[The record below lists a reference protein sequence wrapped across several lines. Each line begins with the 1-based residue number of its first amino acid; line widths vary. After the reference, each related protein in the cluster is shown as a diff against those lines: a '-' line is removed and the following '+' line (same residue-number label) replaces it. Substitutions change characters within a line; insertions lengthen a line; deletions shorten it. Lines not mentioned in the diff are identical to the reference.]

1 MREDHLI
8 IAEGVSLAVVGGHKV
23 LFSEARQELFELD
36 DAAAFIWSRLSKGA
50 ALGHIAEEV
59 AERGLP
65 DGQVQAYVN
74 HVVSEWTR
82 LGLLQAS
89 PHRKRLMIGE
99 TCIEIRYATAFL
111 AEFVS
116 PGFKHLE
123 VMERSPDRVLDLSE
137 RGREIVIRNGAL
149 DLATCGHDEI
159 VPALRGALTMEAL
172 GHGRY
177 EVALHTATVASGR
190 GALLLSGC
198 PGAGKSTLAVA
209 LALAHS
215 GLELVGDDVALLR
228 GDGQVTALQFSPALK
243 SGSWPILA
251 GMCPDIL
258 DLPVHVRYDR
268 QQVRFLDRVPLAGPG
283 PRPIRWIV
291 GLDRQKTAEP
301 ALKRLDPLDT
311 LRDLIEGAASRDD
324 RLSADAFQA
333 MSRALEKAEC
343 YRLTYSRLDHAVAR
357 LIELCG

>member
-1 MREDHLI
+1 VREERLM

-23 LFSEARQELFELD
+23 LFSETRQQLFELD
-36 DAAAFIWSRLSKGA
+36 DAAAFIWSRLSNGA
-50 ALGHIAEEV
+50 AIGHIVEEV
-59 AERGLP
+59 AGRGLP

-82 LGLLQAS
+82 MGLLQGP
-89 PHRKRLMIGE
+89 PHRKRLVIGE
-99 TCIEIRYATAFL
+99 TCIEIRYATASL
-111 AEFVS
+111 AGFVS

-123 VMERSPDRVLDLSE
+123 AMERSPDRVLDLSE
-137 RGREIVIRNGAL
+137 QGSEIVIRSGVL

-172 GHGRY
+172 GHGGY
-177 EVALHTATVASGR
+177 EVALHTATVASSH

-209 LALAHS
+209 LAQS
-215 GLELVGDDVALLR
+215 GLGLGLVGDDVALLR
-228 GDGQVTALQFSPALK
+228 ADGQVTALQFAPAVK
-243 SGSWPILA
+243 SGSWPLLA
-251 GMCPDIL
+251 GLCPGIM

-268 QQVRFLDRVPLAGPG
+268 QQVRFPDRVPLADPS

-291 GLDRQKTAEP
+291 SLDRQDSAEP

-324 RLSADAFQA
+324 RLSGNAFQA

-343 YRLTYSRLDHAVAR
+343 YRFTYSRLDHAVAR
-357 LIELCG
+357 LIELCE

>member
-1 MREDHLI
+1 VREDHLI

-23 LFSEARQELFELD
+23 LFSETRQQLFELD
-36 DAAAFIWSRLSKGA
+36 DSAAFIWSRLSKGA
-50 ALGHIAEEV
+50 AIGHIVEEV
-59 AERGLP
+59 AGRGLP

-82 LGLLQAS
+82 IGLLQAP
-89 PHRKRLMIGE
+89 PHRKRLVVGE
-99 TCIEIRYATAFL
+99 TCIEIRYATASL

-123 VMERSPDRVLDLSE
+123 AIERSPDRVLDLSE
-137 RGREIVIRNGAL
+137 QGKEIVIRSGAL
-149 DLATCGHDEI
+149 HLATCGYDEI

-172 GHGRY
+172 GHGGY

-190 GALLLSGC
+190 GAMLISGC

-209 LALAHS
+209 LAQS
-215 GLELVGDDVALLR
+215 GLGLVGDDVALLR
-228 GDGQVTALQFSPALK
+228 ADGQVTALQFAPALK
-243 SGSWPILA
+243 SGSWPLLE

-268 QQVRFLDRVPLAGPG
+268 QQVRFLDRVPLADPC

-291 GLDRQKTAEP
+291 SLDRQETADP

-324 RLSADAFQA
+324 RLSGNAFQA

-343 YRLTYSRLDHAVAR
+343 YRLTYSRLDHAVAH
-357 LIELCG
+357 LIELC

>member
-1 MREDHLI
+1 
-8 IAEGVSLAVVGGHKV
+8 V
-23 LFSEARQELFELD
+23 LFSEARQQLFELD
-36 DAAAFIWSRLSKGA
+36 DAAAFIWSRLSNGA
-50 ALGHIAEEV
+50 AIGHIAEEV
-59 AERGLP
+59 AGRGLP
-65 DGQVQAYVN
+65 DGQVQVYLN
-74 HVVSEWTR
+74 HFVSEWTR

-89 PHRKRLMIGE
+89 PHRKRLVIGE
-99 TCIEIRYATAFL
+99 TCIEIRYATASL

-123 VMERSPDRVLDLSE
+123 AMERSPDRVLDLSE
-137 RGREIVIRNGAL
+137 QGGGGEIVIRNGAFH
-149 DLATCGHDEI
+149 LATCRHDEI

-190 GALLLSGC
+190 GAMLISGC

-209 LALAHS
+209 LAQA
-215 GLELVGDDVALLR
+215 GLGLVGDDVALLR
-228 GDGQVTALQFSPALK
+228 ADGQVTALQFAPALK
-243 SGSWPILA
+243 SGSWPLLA
-251 GMCPDIL
+251 GVCPDIL

-268 QQVRFLDRVPLAGPG
+268 QQVRFLDRVPLADPG

-291 GLDRQKTAEP
+291 SLDRQETAEP

-324 RLSADAFQA
+324 RLSGKAFLA

-343 YRLTYSRLDHAVAR
+343 YRLTYSRLDHAVAC
-357 LIELCG
+357 LIELCR